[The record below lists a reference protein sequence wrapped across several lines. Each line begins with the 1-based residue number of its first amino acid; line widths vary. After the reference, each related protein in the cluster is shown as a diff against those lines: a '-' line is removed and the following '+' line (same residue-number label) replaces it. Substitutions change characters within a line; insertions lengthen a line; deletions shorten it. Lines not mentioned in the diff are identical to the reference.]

1 MLGQAVVLL
10 AVLGLALALAV
21 VATPM
26 RFTLAARTRPVA
38 AGTLTVSPFG
48 GIGPALTLID
58 SGRGSRKAP
67 RKRAAPRPRRR
78 SGRRPNGRDI
88 GKAAL
93 RLLSDLGAVVRFER
107 LEVAGEYGLDDPA
120 DTGRLAGWI
129 AAATP
134 ALAPLTGMSVHLTPR
149 FDGTVLDGRVEATAS
164 VVPLRL
170 VPPAVRFGLSL
181 WRARR

>member
-1 MLGQAVVLL
+1 MLWQAAALL
-10 AVLGLALALAV
+10 AVLGLTVALAV
-21 VATPM
+21 LATPM

-38 AGTLTVSPFG
+38 TGTVTVSPFG
-48 GIGPALTLID
+48 GIGPVLTLVD
-58 SGRGSRKAP
+58 SSRGRRKAP
-67 RKRAAPRPRRR
+67 RKRAAPRARRK
-78 SGRRPNGRDI
+78 SGKRPNGRAL
-88 GKAAL
+88 GQAAL

-107 LEVAGEYGLDDPA
+107 LEVSGEYGLDDPA
-120 DTGRLAGWI
+120 DTGQLAGWI
-129 AAATP
+129 AAAAP
-134 ALAPLTGMSVHLTPR
+134 ALAPLSALSVQLTPR